1 MFKNKDGS
9 YNKVSIILTTGIVVI
24 IIGMIG
30 SSLLQVSEVPSTD
43 IPPALLIIPISITLF
58 MIYRW
63 ASARK
68 ITKSIPALHDVPQTP
83 VKKIISP
90 DIPTKVIEPDT
101 IQPGINIISLI
112 ITVVVAGVVMLIGST
127 VITTMMPAMPS
138 IPETSSFA
146 ATQTT
151 IMDNVGTAFNL
162 LALGIFVGAAGLII
176 MTLGRLGSN
185 DY

>member
-1 MFKNKDGS
+1 
-9 YNKVSIILTTGIVVI
+9 
-24 IIGMIG
+24 MIG

-43 IPPALLIIPISITLF
+43 IPPTLLIIPIISITLF

-68 ITKSIPALHDVPQTP
+68 ITKSIPILSDSHQLP
-83 VKKIISP
+83 VKKTMTPDTPSKNEIIKKIIKP
-90 DIPTKVIEPDT
+90 LEPDT
-101 IQPGINIISLI
+101 IRPGINIISLI

-127 VITTMMPAMPS
+127 VITAMMSAMPS